1 MRFLNLFFL
10 IIFVVSCAPT
20 PGDKTFVPKNRKE
33 EIQHIIN
40 VSPKWFKKIPKSNK
54 SLFAVGTAKSVDY
67 QTSIRKATLIAKAD
81 LADRVAGKVSDSQ
94 KFSNLE
100 NYVKEKLIIESRSER
115 KLQNQINSVV
125 IEGFVVSEQFT
136 IPQGNYFRTFI
147 LLKK

>member
-1 MRFLNLFFL
+1 MRLFKYFCLFLF
-10 IIFVVSCAPT
+10 ITSCAPT

-40 VSPKWFKKIPKSNK
+40 VAPKWFKQIPKSNK
-54 SLFAVGTAKSVDY
+54 NLFAVGTAKSNDY

-81 LADRVAGKVSDSQ
+81 LADRVAGKISDSE

-100 NYVKEKLIIESRSER
+100 NYVKQKLIVETRSER
-115 KLQNQINSVV
+115 KLQNQIDKVV
-125 IEGFVVSEQFT
+125 IEDFRVEEQLT
-136 IPQGNYFRTFI
+136 VPQGNYFRSFI